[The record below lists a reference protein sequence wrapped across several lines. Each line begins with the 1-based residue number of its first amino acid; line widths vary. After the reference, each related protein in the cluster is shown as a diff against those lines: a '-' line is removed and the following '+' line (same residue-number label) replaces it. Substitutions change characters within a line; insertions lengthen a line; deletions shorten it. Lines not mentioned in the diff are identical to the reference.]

1 VDVSVD
7 DVPKAIAFYQ
17 ALFGWDIQ
25 VGGPEVGGYSI
36 AHLDNRIV
44 AAVSPKYGPAEAPPA
59 WTRPPTRS
67 RARGVSCSP
76 GRWTS

>member
-1 VDVSVD
+1 MRDTRWPAGTPCWVDVSVD

-36 AHLDNRIV
+36 AHQDSRVARASARSWARRGAVGLDDL
-44 AAVSPKYGPAEAPPA
+44 
-59 WTRPPTRS
+59 
-67 RARGVSCSP
+67 P
-76 GRWTS
+76 GRR